1 MSRDSHSRK
10 NEEQVREA
18 VALILAEE
26 VSDPRLDLV
35 TVTGAKTSPDRSI
48 ATIYVSADPL
58 SYDSVLAGLES
69 AKGRIRSLLGKALGW
84 RTTPEVRFFI
94 DEAID
99 EGSRIEQVIASVK
112 ASGGA
117 PASTDLDDTLS
128 GEGSTE
134 RESE

>member
-18 VALILAEE
+18 VALIIAEE

-48 ATIYVSADPL
+48 ATVYVSADPER
-58 SYDSVLAGLES
+58 YESVLAGLES
-69 AKGRIRSLLGKALGW
+69 AKGRIRSLLGKSLGW
-84 RTTPEVRFFI
+84 RTTPEIRFFI

-117 PASTDLDDTLS
+117 PVASDEAAPDLL
-128 GEGSTE
+128 GE
-134 RESE
+134 